1 MAILIVYVGDIILVR
16 DDLKELARLKGF
28 LAQEF
33 EIKDL
38 GQLQYFLG
46 MEMAR
51 TKKRISIS
59 QKKYIID
66 LLKETYM
73 LGCEP
78 YETPIE

>member
-38 GQLQYFLG
+38 GQLRYFLG
-46 MEMAR
+46 MEVAR

-66 LLKETYM
+66 LLKETDM
-73 LGCEP
+73 LGCKP
-78 YETPIE
+78 FETPIE